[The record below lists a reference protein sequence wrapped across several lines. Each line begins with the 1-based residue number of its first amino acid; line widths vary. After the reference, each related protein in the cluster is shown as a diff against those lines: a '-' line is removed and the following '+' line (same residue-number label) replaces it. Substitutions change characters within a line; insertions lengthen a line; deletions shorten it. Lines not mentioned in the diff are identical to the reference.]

1 MATVIQDGKA
11 LRFQID
17 PTPREAE
24 RACQA
29 IVQVALPPSR
39 ANAIIL
45 GLYAV
50 GVTAAWVFTPA
61 TRVLTSVIAVGA
73 VAFTAMA
80 LHAEGRRRVR
90 HLRTDDPH
98 ARETHYIE
106 LDAVGVRT
114 WCAHIDARYPWAE
127 FPTVAENKEFYML
140 VRPSG
145 NGVAIPKRLLD
156 EAMARE
162 LRACL
167 REWAPDGGIA
177 LGREAA

>member
-1 MATVIQDGKA
+1 M
-11 LRFQID
+11 RFQID
-17 PTPREAE
+17 PAPKETE

-29 IVQVALPPSR
+29 IVKAALPPSR

-50 GVTAAWVFTPA
+50 GVTAAWVLTPA

-80 LHAEGRRRVR
+80 LQAEGRRRVR

-98 ARETHYIE
+98 AQETHFVE
-106 LDAVGVRT
+106 LDATGVRT
-114 WCAHIDARYPWAE
+114 WCAHIDARYPWAD
-127 FPTVAENKEFYML
+127 FTAVTENKEFYML

-156 EAMARE
+156 EATARE
-162 LRACL
+162 LRDRL
-167 REWAPDGGIA
+167 REWAPDRGMA